1 MLLIMLLINM
11 LLMDSSDKSQITCGV
26 PQGSVLGPL
35 LFLLYINDICSCS
48 QKLNFYLF
56 ADDTNILFSHRDLK
70 SLEKIMNDE
79 LSNLYRWLVANKL
92 TLNLKK
98 SNFVIFR
105 PHQKKQAF
113 TPIIKIFDNETNK
126 PVALECKEFVKYL
139 GVLIDFR
146 LSWNNHI
153 DAVLLKN
160 SKTVGLLSKLRYTAP
175 FHILISIYNSLIAPY
190 LRYGLIAWGQ
200 AAKSRLDKL
209 LVLQK
214 RALRFIHFANSRD
227 HAIPLFLN
235 TVILPLNFLYYKLL
249 SETMHDVSNNLLP
262 SNIQDLFLPTAH
274 VHSYNTRS
282 STSRNFYIEK

>member
-1 MLLIMLLINM
+1 M
-11 LLMDSSDKSQITCGV
+11 
-26 PQGSVLGPL
+26 
-35 LFLLYINDICSCS
+35 
-48 QKLNFYLF
+48 F
-56 ADDTNILFSHRDLK
+56 ADDTNILFSHSDLK
-70 SLEKIMNDE
+70 SLEKTMNDE
-79 LSNLYRWLVANKL
+79 LSNVYGWLVANKL

-105 PHQKKQAF
+105 PHQKKLAF
-113 TPIIKIFDNETNK
+113 TPIIKIFDNQINK

-153 DAVLLKN
+153 DAVLLKI

-175 FHILISIYNSLIAPY
+175 FHTLISIYNSLIAPY
-190 LRYGLIAWGQ
+190 LRYGLIACGQ

-214 RALRFIHFANSRD
+214 RALRFIHFAISRD
-227 HAIPLFLN
+227 HAIPALFLN
-235 TVILPLNFLYYKLL
+235 TMILPLNFLYYKLL

-262 SNIQDLFLPTAH
+262 SNIQD
-274 VHSYNTRS
+274 
-282 STSRNFYIEK
+282 